1 MEAKISETKAKVTGL
16 EKNLNDLDS
25 QEKEKRKG
33 ATPHQQQSKE
43 EKTSRAAPKS
53 SGSEKSSSSS
63 EKSSSPSP
71 KTAPAVLPE
80 LAPVYGGPPN
90 EGLGLRTPWV
100 STVGQTGAGLE
111 QRGGVRT
118 FRSVR

>member
-1 MEAKISETKAKVTGL
+1 MDSPQPIGKAATISAPHMHGYCLELLKDVEAKISEVTGL
-16 EKNLNDLDS
+16 EKNLHDLDS

-43 EKTSRAAPKS
+43 EKTTKAAPKS

-71 KTAPAVLPE
+71 KTAPAVLQ
-80 LAPVYGGPPN
+80 
-90 EGLGLRTPWV
+90 
-100 STVGQTGAGLE
+100 SGAGLE
-111 QRGGVRT
+111 QGGDQNFPER
-118 FRSVR
+118 